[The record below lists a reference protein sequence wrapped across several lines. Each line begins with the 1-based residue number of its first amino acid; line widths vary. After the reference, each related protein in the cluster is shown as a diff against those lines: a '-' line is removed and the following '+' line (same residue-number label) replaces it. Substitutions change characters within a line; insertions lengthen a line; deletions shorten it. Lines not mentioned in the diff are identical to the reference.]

1 LALRYPVLDPARC
14 VPCGACEAACVEAHE
29 GRRGLQPDDV
39 IVLERRRLA
48 IRTVAGLPRIDV
60 CTHCTAPEGAST
72 RGSPCVPVCPHAA
85 LLRFPGGRVE
95 LLEER
100 CTGCGKCVSACPNDA
115 IRRVNDLD
123 LAHKC
128 DGCEGIAGGPAC
140 APACPT
146 EALRIVDVPS
156 PHR

>member
-1 LALRYPVLDPARC
+1 M
-14 VPCGACEAACVEAHE
+14 EAHE
-29 GRRGLQPDDV
+29 GMSGLSWDDV

-48 IRTVAGLPRIDV
+48 VRTVAGLPRVDV
-60 CTHCTAPEGAST
+60 CTHCTVPEGGKSSA
-72 RGSPCVPVCPHAA
+72 SPCVPVCPHFA

-95 LLEER
+95 LLEDR

-123 LAHKC
+123 IAHKC
-128 DGCEGIAGGPAC
+128 DGCQDVSGGPAC
-140 APACPT
+140 VPACPSG
-146 EALRIVDVPS
+146 ALRIVDVPT

>member
-1 LALRYPVLDPARC
+1 MALRYPMLDPAAC
-14 VPCGACEAACVEAHE
+14 VPCGACELACVEAHE
-29 GRRGLQPDDV
+29 GVRGVWRAEDRE
-39 IVLERRRLA
+39 VLERRRLA
-48 IRTVAGLPRIDV
+48 FRVVAGLPRLDV
-60 CTHCTAPEGAST
+60 CTHCPD
-72 RGSPCVPVCPHAA
+72 SPCVTVCPHFA

-95 LLEER
+95 LLENR
-100 CTGCGKCVSACPNDA
+100 CTGCGKCVSACPNEG

-146 EALRIVDVPS
+146 SALRIVDVPS